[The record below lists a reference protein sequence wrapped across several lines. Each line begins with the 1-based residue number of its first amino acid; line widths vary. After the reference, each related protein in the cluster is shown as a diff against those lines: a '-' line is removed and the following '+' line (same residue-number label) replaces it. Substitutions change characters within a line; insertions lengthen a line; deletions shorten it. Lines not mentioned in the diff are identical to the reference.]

1 MNQEQQDLIAV
12 VMEMISGTLNHY
24 EEDPHHAPAKWL
36 LMNWWHTLNAVL
48 HLEVRDQFDSNPNS
62 FEATDE
68 TESKKRDEDVQ
79 TDESFKV

>member
-24 EEDPHHAPAKWL
+24 DEDPHHAPAKWL

-48 HLEVRDQFDSNPNS
+48 NLQVGNQFDSKANS
-62 FEATDE
+62 LEPTDH
-68 TESKKRDEDVQ
+68 TESKKGHQHIEP
-79 TDESFKV
+79 DESFKV